1 MRFSREE
8 LELAF
13 EAYQAC
19 GKRAAETH
27 DWNPWADMFTEHA
40 TYIEHL
46 YGTFHGREEI
56 RPWITRTMTMFPGSR
71 MPIFPVTWYVVDEE
85 RGWIV
90 GEIVNRMEDPGDG
103 SVHEAANLTVLHYAG
118 DGQWSHEEDVYNPN
132 TFMAMIQ
139 GWCRRA
145 EELGN
150 LPDDATAWQHAV
162 RRAAARG

>member
-1 MRFSREE
+1 
-8 LELAF
+8 
-13 EAYQAC
+13 
-19 GKRAAETH
+19 
-27 DWNPWADMFTEHA
+27 
-40 TYIEHL
+40 
-46 YGTFHGREEI
+46 
-56 RPWITRTMTMFPGSR
+56 MFPGSR

-90 GEIVNRMEDPGDG
+90 AEIMNRMEDPGDG
-103 SVHEAANLTVLHYAG
+103 SIHEAANLSVLHYAG

-132 TFMAMIQ
+132 NFMAMIQ

-150 LPDDATAWQHAV
+150 LPDDAQRWQAAV